1 MAKSKLTESQITEI
15 KEMYANGGVT
25 HGELAETYGVGVAT
39 IRRMLAGVK
48 GKDDV
53 VAISTSKTVTKKLAV
68 EESIEAM
75 RQKLA
80 EMEAYAQDILNER
93 YIELGKWA
101 YDVIGDADTSDYKI
115 VKRIG
120 SPTITTDDNVGQGL
134 TYTGDKSYN
143 DEDSDVN
150 NNEDDS
156 SDNTN
161 EYNESN
167 AETDN
172 ENTFT
177 DDEAVNNDEAIN
189 NDEGDNNTTGELDVE
204 KWLN

>member
-25 HGELAETYGVGVAT
+25 HGELAETYGVGIAT
-39 IRRMLAGVK
+39 IRRVLAGVK

-80 EMEAYAQDILNER
+80 EMEAHAQDILNER

-143 DEDSDVN
+143 DEYSDAN

-156 SDNTN
+156 TENIT
-161 EYNESN
+161 EYNESDT
-167 AETDN
+167 ETDS
-172 ENTFT
+172 NTTST
-177 DDEAVNNDEAIN
+177 DDEAINNDEALN